1 MKVQSGLLKAFTE
14 GEEGL
19 PKSLGQGKLLSQSID
34 YNRGETLN
42 SRPISSY

>member
-19 PKSLGQGKLLSQSID
+19 AKSLGKGKFLSKSID
-34 YNRGETLN
+34 YNCNPNRE
-42 SRPISSY
+42 